1 MMTNANI
8 EINGNIVYYD
18 TRVMQ
23 FNSVYAGTRAEFDV
37 YFRLRRDCM
46 RCRRCKTELRS
57 DDEFCYHCGERTTI
71 IQRMVASRMFIG
83 SIIAIVLVAVIA
95 VAAWLI
101 LTDRLA
107 LPFLEHGNKPDTP
120 VVEQSD
126 EPENTAGA
134 VPSATETPEPTAT
147 PYVFEPG
154 DVTEDME
161 EEIKPLLVRTRPF
174 LAFGA
179 SYYARRYRPFKWDDV
194 SASAM
199 ALYRL
204 QFADKTIKY
213 GDSYSS
219 IKKKAGKE
227 IKDVFGGKYKFR
239 LATRG
244 SFPDYVYLRSGNT
257 IRFNSSSVSNRKYQ
271 MDIEKIIQY
280 KEGKYRI
287 VVKACLVSRTTGQE
301 DTAQQYTLFV
311 VKNESSTYGYT
322 IDKIRLYK
330 KGDKKSDK

>member
-1 MMTNANI
+1 
-8 EINGNIVYYD
+8 
-18 TRVMQ
+18 
-23 FNSVYAGTRAEFDV
+23 
-37 YFRLRRDCM
+37 M

-71 IQRMVASRMFIG
+71 LQRMVASRMFAG
-83 SIIAIVLVAVIA
+83 SIVAIVVVAVIA
-95 VAAWLI
+95 VAAWMI
-101 LTDRLA
+101 LTDRLS
-107 LPFLEHGNKPDTP
+107 LPFLESGKKPDTP
-120 VVEQSD
+120 IVEQSE
-126 EPENTAGA
+126 EPASTGSA
-134 VPSATETPEPTAT
+134 VPVATETPEPTAT

-154 DVTEDME
+154 DVTEEME
-161 EEIKPLLVRTRPF
+161 GEIKPLLVRARPF

-179 SYYARRYRPFKWDDV
+179 SYYARRYSTFKWDDV

-204 QFADKTIKY
+204 WFADKTIKY

-219 IKKKAGKE
+219 MKKKAGRE

-244 SFPDYVYLRSGNT
+244 SFPDYVFLRSGNT
-257 IRFNSSSVSNRKYQ
+257 IRYNASTVSNRKYK

-287 VVKACLVSRTTGQE
+287 VVKAYLVSGTTGRQE
-301 DTAQQYTLFV
+301 TAQQYTLFA
-311 VKNESSTYGYT
+311 VKNENSTYGYT
-322 IDKIRLYK
+322 LDKIRLYK
-330 KGDKKSDK
+330 KGDKKSSK

>member
-1 MMTNANI
+1 
-8 EINGNIVYYD
+8 
-18 TRVMQ
+18 
-23 FNSVYAGTRAEFDV
+23 
-37 YFRLRRDCM
+37 M

-71 IQRMVASRMFIG
+71 FQRMVASRMFAG
-83 SIIAIVLVAVIA
+83 SIVAIVIVAMIA

-101 LTDRLA
+101 LTDRFT
-107 LPFLEHGNKPDTP
+107 LPFLEPGNKPDTP
-120 VVEQSD
+120 IAEQSA
-126 EPENTAGA
+126 EPENDVSA
-134 VPSATETPEPTAT
+134 VPEVTETPEPTAT

-154 DVTEDME
+154 DVTEEME
-161 EEIKPLLVRTRPF
+161 EEVKPLLVRARPF

-219 IKKKAGKE
+219 IKKKAGRE

-244 SFPDYVYLRSGNT
+244 SFPDYVFLRSGNT
-257 IRFNSSSVSNRKYQ
+257 IRFNSSTVSNRKYQ
-271 MDIEKIIQY
+271 MDVEKIIQY

-287 VVKACLVSRTTGQE
+287 VVKAYLASRTTGRE
-301 DTAQQYTLFV
+301 DTALQYTLFV
-311 VKNESSTYGYT
+311 LKDENSTYGYT

-330 KGDKKSDK
+330 KGDKKSEK